1 MNYEITVNEQ
11 YNSTEIKFD
20 GIPSTAIKNR
30 LKANGFRWHKTKGV
44 WYGRQSV
51 EYVKGILSA

>member
-1 MNYEITVNEQ
+1 MNYEITHNEQ

-20 GIPSTAIKNR
+20 GIPSTAIRNR
-30 LKANGFRWHKTKGV
+30 LKASGFRWHKTKGV

-51 EYVKGILSA
+51 EYVKGILSS